1 MKLTDFPETT
11 TGDDKGVVQ
20 GNEGA
25 LASNTIAKSR
35 VVGAP
40 DELRPVTVDD
50 GGPSLDKRVFDAI
63 KEGGVGIEIRK
74 SDSFQFE
81 TLAGKV
87 RIDELLYLTIGRV
100 GCVDGCE
107 ICENLAGRFA
117 RRFVDK
123 GLLVRVQVSNV
134 DGLKELSHGKST
146 RFKLSDYATS
156 RGTHRSGAED
166 LARTPWLVGWEGYLG
181 G

>member
-1 MKLTDFPETT
+1 MIRRVVKLTDFPETT

-20 GNEGA
+20 GNERA
-25 LASNTIAKSR
+25 LASNTIAESR
-35 VVGAP
+35 LVSAS

-50 GGPSLDKRVFDAI
+50 GGPSLDKRIFDAI

-87 RIDELLYLTIGRV
+87 RIDELLDLTVGGV
-100 GCVDGCE
+100 GCIDDRE
-107 ICENLAGRFA
+107 ICENLAGRFV

-123 GLLVRVQVSNV
+123 GLLVRVQLSNV

-146 RFKLSDYATS
+146 RFKL
-156 RGTHRSGAED
+156 
-166 LARTPWLVGWEGYLG
+166 
-181 G
+181 